1 MLSNQYNWLHKLV
14 VAVRRTAVILGPM
27 WRRWA
32 LILGT
37 MSILLGC
44 GRSASSVPSTIPERT
59 LKYTPTTVPAM
70 ADVQPAPT
78 SAVDPCP
85 ARRDVAFPERPENF
99 DDYAETLRIYLV
111 EGGDPKRIPALLAR
125 WGASATTGE
134 TLVRADLD
142 SNGIADSIVAFVNPT
157 SQVPEAELHPPEGVL
172 AIYTCREGTVHSL
185 YTYAPGA
192 WFGLNL
198 VGAEDVTQDG
208 LADLVFTEI
217 ACGAQTC
224 WHTLHVWSWGGRDF
238 QERAGDTFT
247 FTDAAFALQDGQ
259 ILAGI
264 GGASSADAGPQRPV
278 TTTLAWA
285 GDPTGVATPLGA
297 FTVTAT
303 VAGPAIYR
311 YHVFRDG
318 DEALFAG
325 RYAYALDAYLR
336 VYNDKTLKA
345 WAVTISRD
353 EEEHWFTALAD
364 WRLLLLELQ
373 LQNEPNAQT
382 YYEHLMDDFPSGTT
396 GSAAAAM
403 AKRFWDSYTAHSD
416 MALACAEAIR
426 APEVQD
432 ILDFLNSFGYAN
444 PTYTWGDLCPFTTQ

>member
-1 MLSNQYNWLHKLV
+1 M
-14 VAVRRTAVILGPM
+14 G
-27 WRRWA
+27 
-32 LILGT
+32 
-37 MSILLGC
+37 ILLGC

-78 SAVDPCP
+78 SVVDPCP

-142 SNGIADSIVAFVNPT
+142 SNGTADTIVAFINPM
-157 SQVPEAELHPPEGVL
+157 SQAPGAELHPPEGML

-224 WHTLHVWSWGGRDF
+224 WHTLHVWS
-238 QERAGDTFT
+238 
-247 FTDAAFALQDGQ
+247 
-259 ILAGI
+259 
-264 GGASSADAGPQRPV
+264 
-278 TTTLAWA
+278 
-285 GDPTGVATPLGA
+285 
-297 FTVTAT
+297 
-303 VAGPAIYR
+303 
-311 YHVFRDG
+311 
-318 DEALFAG
+318 
-325 RYAYALDAYLR
+325 
-336 VYNDKTLKA
+336 
-345 WAVTISRD
+345 
-353 EEEHWFTALAD
+353 
-364 WRLLLLELQ
+364 
-373 LQNEPNAQT
+373 
-382 YYEHLMDDFPSGTT
+382 
-396 GSAAAAM
+396 
-403 AKRFWDSYTAHSD
+403 
-416 MALACAEAIR
+416 
-426 APEVQD
+426 
-432 ILDFLNSFGYAN
+432 
-444 PTYTWGDLCPFTTQ
+444 

>member
-1 MLSNQYNWLHKLV
+1 
-14 VAVRRTAVILGPM
+14 M

-32 LILGT
+32 LILGM
-37 MSILLGC
+37 MSILFGC
-44 GRSASSVPSTIPERT
+44 GRSASSVPSIIPERAP
-59 LKYTPTTVPAM
+59 LHTPTTIPAM
-70 ADVQPAPT
+70 VEAQPSSAP
-78 SAVDPCP
+78 AIDPCP

-99 DDYAETLRIYLV
+99 DDYAEVLRTYLA
-111 EGGDPKRIPALLAR
+111 EGGDSKRIPALLAQ
-125 WGASATTGE
+125 WEAKVTTGE

-142 SNGIADSIVAFVNPT
+142 GNGIADSIVAFVNPA
-157 SQVPEAELHPPEGVL
+157 SQAPEAELHPPEGVL
-172 AIYTCREGTVHSL
+172 AIYTCREGTVRSL

-198 VGAEDVTQDG
+198 VGAEDVTQDE
-208 LADLVFTEI
+208 LVDLVYTEI

-238 QERAGDTFT
+238 QERVGDTFT
-247 FTDAAFALQDGQ
+247 FIDATFALQDGQ

-264 GGASSADAGPQRPV
+264 GGASSVDAGPQRSV
-278 TTTLAWA
+278 TTTLAW
-285 GDPTGVATPLGA
+285 GSDPTPVGA

-336 VYNDKTLKA
+336 MYNDKTLKA
-345 WAVTISRD
+345 WAVHISRD
-353 EEEHWFTALAD
+353 EEEQWFTALTD
-364 WRLLLLELQ
+364 WRLLLLELR
-373 LQNEPNAQT
+373 LENEPNAQT
-382 YYEHLMDDFPSGTT
+382 YYERLMDDFPPGTV
-396 GSAAAAM
+396 GYAVVAM
-403 AKRFWDSYTAHSD
+403 AQRFWGSHTVHRD

-426 APEVQD
+426 ASEAQD
-432 ILDFLNSFGYAN
+432 VLDFLNSFGYAN
-444 PTYTWGDLCPFTTQ
+444 PTYTWTDLCPFTTQ